1 MLIDALFVFSL
12 TWSVGSF
19 GDLETRALFGKLF
32 RHLAY
37 DVPAVAL
44 ANAVSAGATLP
55 PPKDPDLEQK
65 IMYGTKQPTISG
77 FKLGKQEHEAIS
89 ARASSVE
96 QFYPSLMPDFM
107 QYDIYIW
114 PMSTPIPY
122 TDDEREADRPG
133 YVCLPHDVFIISKT
147 AKQSLVPGES
157 KDAGDT
163 SITPVVLAQ
172 SLELQWVPWCNSV
185 HFIPTPEITCTTN
198 YIDTVVPTTTSPA
211 LQLFS
216 TSSAPRASLLC

>member
-1 MLIDALFVFSL
+1 
-12 TWSVGSF
+12 
-19 GDLETRALFGKLF
+19 
-32 RHLAY
+32 
-37 DVPAVAL
+37 
-44 ANAVSAGATLP
+44 
-55 PPKDPDLEQK
+55 
-65 IMYGTKQPTISG
+65 MYGTKQPTISG